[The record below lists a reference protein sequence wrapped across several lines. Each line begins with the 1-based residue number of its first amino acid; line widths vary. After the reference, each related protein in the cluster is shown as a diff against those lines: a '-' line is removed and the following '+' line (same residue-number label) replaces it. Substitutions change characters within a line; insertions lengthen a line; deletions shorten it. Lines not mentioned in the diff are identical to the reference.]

1 MLKQN
6 MKALNIIGLA
16 VAALSCA
23 PVASAQD
30 EAKPAAAKIK
40 AIVQMPAEK
49 KPTELTI
56 ERAEGKDSFIYMQ
69 KGTDQ
74 EMQMPLASCR
84 PFVIQTPADLSVAL
98 NTFREGDLAAARKQ
112 MASLKKKYAAYA
124 GLPGSP
130 TTVAALTELSCAVRL
145 QDWEAAKSLAA
156 SFPAADSLEGVS
168 AMRLQV
174 AGIMGNI
181 SDSPKSLE
189 TQKAAIEELLKDKKA
204 AKAVNS
210 ELYGWLRYAL
220 GRAYAAQMTEE
231 ELQGGIP
238 EAKVKAANEAVDN
251 LCQCVASIHGSQ
263 TELPVDALN
272 RSMAI
277 LAAMPAAKAYKAPAA
292 NEMTKQAWASAPADF
307 KDAVAIANLLKTVY
321 APGEPNELADKLA
334 PLFYNTGKDK
344 PKTEDAAK

>member
-1 MLKQN
+1 

-16 VAALSCA
+16 VAALSCTS
-23 PVASAQD
+23 VATAQD
-30 EAKPAAAKIK
+30 EAKPAAPKIK
-40 AIVQMPAEK
+40 AIVLMPTEK

-56 ERAEGKDSFIYMQ
+56 ERAEGKDTFVYLE

-74 EMQMPLASCR
+74 EMKMPVASCR
-84 PFVIQTPADLSVAL
+84 PFVIQTPADLAAAL
-98 NTFREGDLAAARKQ
+98 NTYREGDLAAARK
-112 MASLKKKYAAYA
+112 MAASAKKKYAAFA

-130 TTVAALTELSCAVRL
+130 TTVAALTEISCAVRL
-145 QDWEAAKSLAA
+145 QDWAAAKSLAA
-156 SFPAADSLEGVS
+156 SFPAADSLEGVA
-168 AMRLQV
+168 AMRVQV
-174 AGIMGNI
+174 AGIMGDI

-189 TQKAAIEELLKDKKA
+189 TQKAAIEEILKDKKA

-220 GRAYAAQMTEE
+220 GRAYAAQITAE

-263 TELPVDALN
+263 AELPVDALN

-277 LAAMPAAKAYKAPAA
+277 LAAMPAAKAYKAPK
-292 NEMTKQAWASAPADF
+292 EMTKQAWASAPADF

-321 APGEPNELADKLA
+321 APGEANELADQLA

-344 PKTEDAAK
+344 PKAEDAAK